1 MKYEKIR
8 SDLRI
13 MDDVPSKDLRL
24 KEVLLLILDI
34 LLDTMSETG
43 YELEQFPMSDAD
55 VNSWLSI
62 CRSLISVPAD
72 GVLNGNS
79 QQKRKDNLK
88 KVSDSLNKMIADIS
102 EVEEYVTKID
112 NVEKDLQEKKS
123 KCSGRRKAKM
133 ILSGTVYQMW
143 LMSIILQNRKQ
154 RD

>member
-88 KVSDSLNKMIADIS
+88 KVSDSLNK
-102 EVEEYVTKID
+102 
-112 NVEKDLQEKKS
+112 
-123 KCSGRRKAKM
+123 
-133 ILSGTVYQMW
+133 
-143 LMSIILQNRKQ
+143 NRYSLN
-154 RD
+154 RLGGCLFFS